1 MEELLIAIAIVGIIV
16 GIVKLIRADTSQ
28 DRIFAVLI
36 ILLMIY
42 LMLP

>member
-16 GIVKLIRADTSQ
+16 GIVILIRADTSQ